1 MKSEFLKT
9 LVLIF
14 SGPLAALLL
23 GVFGLVLA
31 PPNQGF
37 SSFGYYP
44 ICGLALPI
52 SIALFIRHKL
62 LGWKFWSAIVASTFI
77 LIIFF
82 LTVLSAMSMLPSAM
96 STCNLIETT
105 NTTVRYECVDSSS
118 DDGTYHREFM
128 IVGFKGWPIMRA
140 INK

>member
-1 MKSEFLKT
+1 
-9 LVLIF
+9 LIF
-14 SGPLAALLL
+14 GS
-23 GVFGLVLA
+23 FGLVLA

-37 SSFGYYP
+37 SSLGYFP

-52 SIALFIRHKL
+52 SIALFIRNRL
-62 LGWKFWSAIVASTFI
+62 LGRKFWSAMFI
-77 LIIFF
+77 SLFF
-82 LTVLSAMSMLPSAM
+82 LCILFLAILPASLTLPSAM
-96 STCNLIETT
+96 STCNLIESA

-118 DDGTYHREFM
+118 DDGIYHREFI